1 MSTHQYTYKQEIYL
15 QFKELDRSS
24 LRNIVQYVEKNR
36 DAIEDLDSEEFF
48 EVYATYCRALFDLGN
63 YNKYILES
71 EQLLFLAID
80 QNIYEFEGEDIYAST
95 LFRKAAGMF
104 NLGNH
109 VEAKQILIQLLKID
123 PENKDVKA
131 FYKKVIRSRYKLS
144 KITRAIAVGM
154 ILASAFLIC
163 IELLVIRPFYQQI
176 IFSFE
181 LSRNMLFG
189 AGFLIFLI
197 GDFLHFLIAE
207 IQAMNEIK
215 NILFDKKKGQ

>member
-36 DAIEDLDSEEFF
+36 DTIEDLDSEEFF

-63 YNKYILES
+63 YSKYIIES
-71 EQLLFLAID
+71 EQLLFLSID
-80 QNIYEFEGEDIYAST
+80 QNIFEFEGEDIYAST
-95 LFRKAAGMF
+95 LFRKAAGLF

-109 VEAKQILIQLLKID
+109 SEAKQILIQLLKID

-154 ILASAFLIC
+154 ILASAFMIC
-163 IELLVIRPFYQQI
+163 LELLVIRPFYQHL

-181 LSRNMLFG
+181 LSRNLLF
-189 AGFLIFLI
+189 ASGFLIFLF

-215 NILFDKKKGQ
+215 SILINKKKR

>member
-15 QFKELDRSS
+15 QFKELDKSS

-63 YNKYILES
+63 YSKYIIES
-71 EQLLFLAID
+71 DQLLFISID

-95 LFRKAAGMF
+95 LFRKAAGLF

-109 VEAKQILIQLLKID
+109 TEARQILIQLLKID

-131 FYKKVIRSRYKLS
+131 FYKKLIRSRYKLS

-154 ILASAFLIC
+154 ILTSAFLIC
-163 IELLVIRPFYQQI
+163 LELLVIRPFYQDI
-176 IFSFE
+176 VFSFE
-181 LSRNMLFG
+181 LSRNLLFA
-189 AGFLIFLI
+189 AGFFTYLA

-207 IQAMNEIK
+207 IQAMSEIK
-215 NILFDKKKGQ
+215 NILTEKKGL

>member
-15 QFKELDRSS
+15 QFKELDRTS

-63 YNKYILES
+63 YTRYITES
-71 EQLLFLAID
+71 EQLLFLSID

-95 LFRKAAGMF
+95 LFRKAAGLF

-109 VEAKQILIQLLKID
+109 TEAKQILIQLLKID

-131 FYKKVIRSRYKLS
+131 FYKKVIRSGYTLS
-144 KITRAIAVGM
+144 KITRAVAVGM
-154 ILASAFLIC
+154 ILASALVIC
-163 IELLVIRPFYQQI
+163 LELLVIRPFYQEI

-181 LSRNMLFG
+181 LTRNLLFATGMLTY
-189 AGFLIFLI
+189 LM
-197 GDFLHFLIAE
+197 GDFSHFLIAE

-215 NILFDKKKGQ
+215 NILATKKKGS

>member
-24 LRNIVQYVEKNR
+24 LRNIVQYVEKNK
-36 DAIEDLDSEEFF
+36 DAIEELDSEEFF

-63 YNKYILES
+63 YSKYIIES
-71 EQLLFLAID
+71 EQLLFLSID

-95 LFRKAAGMF
+95 LFRKAAGLF

-109 VEAKQILIQLLKID
+109 SEAKLILIQLLKID

-163 IELLVIRPFYQQI
+163 LELLFIRPFYPQI
-176 IFSFE
+176 VFSFE
-181 LSRNMLFG
+181 LSRNILFA
-189 AGFLIFLI
+189 AGFLTFVF
-197 GDFLHFLIAE
+197 GDFSHFMIAE

-215 NILFDKKKGQ
+215 SILINKKKGF